1 MTTVDPRKEVNAGII
16 SELQNLSPSAII
28 ELFELQLKN
37 NLHGS
42 NDVYYFHSGS
52 SLNLNGKIKWNGN
65 DYLRFPIEAD
75 GFEYTGGKLP
85 RPKLTV
91 SNATGLIT
99 SLLLQVNQVTAGND
113 LIGATLTRKRT
124 LARFLP
130 TDNFVGDNP
139 SGSVDETAEFPR
151 EIYIV
156 ARKSSES
163 REAVQFELAAPLD
176 LENIKAPKRICTKRN
191 FPSIGTF
198 VQ

>member
-1 MTTVDPRKEVNAGII
+1 MTSIDPRKEVNAGII

-52 SLNLNGKIKWNGN
+52 SLNLNSKIKWNGN
-65 DYLRFPIEAD
+65 DYLRFPIEAS

-113 LIGATLTRKRT
+113 LIGAILTRKRT

-130 TDNFVGDNP
+130 NDNFVGDNP
-139 SGSVDETAEFPR
+139 SGAVDETAEFPR

-156 ARKSSES
+156 ARKSTEN
-163 REAVQFELAAPLD
+163 RLFVEFELAAPLD
-176 LENIKAPKRICTKRN
+176 LENIKAPKRICTKKN

-198 VQ
+198 IQ

>member
-1 MTTVDPRKEVNAGII
+1 MSTDSIV

-42 NDVYYFHSGS
+42 DDVYYFHSGS
-52 SLNLNGKIKWNGN
+52 SLNLNGKIRWNGK
-65 DYLRFPIEAD
+65 DYLRFPIEAT

-85 RPKLTV
+85 RPQLTI
-91 SNATGLIT
+91 SNATNLV
-99 SLLLQVNQVTAGND
+99 SALLVQVNEVTAGND

-130 TDNFVGDNP
+130 NDNFVGDNP
-139 SGSVDETAEFPR
+139 SGAVDETAEFPK
-151 EIYIV
+151 EIYTV
-156 ARKSSES
+156 ARKSSEN
-163 REAVQFELAAPLD
+163 RNVVQFELAAPLD
-176 LENIKAPKRICTKRN
+176 LENIRAPKRICTRKN

-198 VQ
+198 VG

>member
-52 SLNLNGKIKWNGN
+52 NLNLNGKIKWNGN

-99 SLLLQVNQVTAGND
+99 ALLLQVNQVTAGND

-130 TDNFVGDNP
+130 NDNFVGDNP
-139 SGSVDETAEFPR
+139 SGSVDETTEFPR

-163 REAVQFELAAPLD
+163 REVVQFELAAPLD
-176 LENIKAPKRICTKRN
+176 LENIKAPKRICTKKN